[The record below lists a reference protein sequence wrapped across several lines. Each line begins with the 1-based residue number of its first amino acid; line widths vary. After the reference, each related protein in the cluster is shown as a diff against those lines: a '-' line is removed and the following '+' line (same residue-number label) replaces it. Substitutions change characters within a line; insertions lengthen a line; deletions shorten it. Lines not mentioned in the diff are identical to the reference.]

1 MPPRGY
7 AQPPPGNQT
16 DIGLERLWE
25 ELEANRAELNKARK
39 ELQQD
44 EIAMQEARAAL
55 DRAHSENQKNIGLQR
70 ALGEQLT
77 DATAE
82 KVTLQSH
89 VTQLTTEL
97 AAANT
102 SLAQTREQVSA
113 LTGERDQLQNTLS
126 GQSAELTAE
135 KATLQSR
142 ITQLTTELAAANTS
156 LAQTREQV
164 SALTGERDQL
174 QSTLSGQSAELT
186 AEKAALQSR
195 ITQLTTELAAA
206 NTSLAQ
212 TREQVS
218 ALTGERDQ
226 LQSTLSGQSAEL
238 TAEKAALQSR
248 ITQLTTELA
257 AANTSLTQTR
267 EQVSALTGERDQL
280 QNTLA
285 SRDEQL
291 TGLKDELQAAIT
303 ESQQAKS
310 GVDTFRRELAES
322 QAQSLAYKQ
331 RLDDL
336 DARLEDQR
344 QAMLQAKQLMAEMNS
359 ARDSLRAD
367 LSASTEELSRVQTT
381 LAKTQAQA
389 GQLSHARRDALIADV
404 PEQSESAPGDQPVL
418 TESDV
423 TLPEDAIEIA
433 ALESGDSSVQAPA
446 EDTLTTEP
454 EAETVVAYA
463 STARTGVTDTDHDGV
478 PDSND
483 LCPATPEAVAV
494 QLTGCAANATIP
506 LEGVNFSYNS
516 HELTDE
522 ARLVLDRVAGIL
534 GEQADLRFEVAGHT
548 DSQGNPAY
556 NQWLS
561 QQRARAVRDYL
572 ISRGLGAE
580 NISARGYGA
589 QQPVA
594 DNATVA
600 GLVRNR
606 RVELRSLP

>member
-1 MPPRGY
+1 MPHRGY
-7 AQPPPGNQT
+7 RQPPPGNRT
-16 DIGLERLWE
+16 DVELDRLRE
-25 ELEANRAELNKARK
+25 ELEENRAEMDKARE
-39 ELQQD
+39 ELRRG
-44 EIAMQEARAAL
+44 EIAMQEARVAL
-55 DRAHSENQKNIGLQR
+55 DRALSEHQQNIDLQHT
-70 ALGEQLT
+70 LGEQFT

-82 KVTLQSH
+82 NVALQSH
-89 VTQLTTEL
+89 ITQLTTEL
-97 AAANT
+97 AAANTSLAQTREQVSVLTGERDQLQNTLSGQSADLTAENTTLQSRITQLTTELTAANT

-113 LTGERDQLQNTLS
+113 LTGERDQLQNTRN
-126 GQSAELTAE
+126 GQLADLTTE
-135 KATLQSR
+135 KTTLQSR
-142 ITQLTTELAAANTS
+142 ITQLTTELTAANTS
-156 LAQTREQV
+156 LA
-164 SALTGERDQL
+164 
-174 QSTLSGQSAELT
+174 
-186 AEKAALQSR
+186 
-195 ITQLTTELAAA
+195 
-206 NTSLAQ
+206 
-212 TREQVS
+212 
-218 ALTGERDQ
+218 
-226 LQSTLSGQSAEL
+226 
-238 TAEKAALQSR
+238 
-248 ITQLTTELA
+248 
-257 AANTSLTQTR
+257 QTR

-291 TGLKDELQAAIT
+291 TGLKDELQAATT

-322 QAQSLAYKQ
+322 QAQAQAYKQ

-344 QAMLQAKQLMAEMNS
+344 QAMSQAKQLMAEMNS

-367 LSASTEELSRVQTT
+367 LSASTEELISVQTT
-381 LAKTQAQA
+381 LAKAQAQA
-389 GQLSHARRDALIADV
+389 RKLSHARRGSIIADV
-404 PEQSESAPGDQPVL
+404 PEQSESVPGDQPVL
-418 TESDV
+418 TESEV
-423 TLPEDAIEIA
+423 TMPEEAVEIA
-433 ALESGDSSVQAPA
+433 ALESEDSSVQAPA
-446 EDTLTTEP
+446 EDSITTEP

-463 STARTGVTDTDHDGV
+463 STARTGVTDTDRDGI

-494 QLTGCAANATIP
+494 EPTGCAAHATIP
-506 LEGVNFSYNS
+506 LDGVNFRYNS

-522 ARLVLDRVAGIL
+522 ARLVLDRLAGIL
-534 GEQADLRFEVAGHT
+534 DRQADLRLEVAGHT
-548 DSQGNPAY
+548 DSQGNAAY

-561 QQRARAVRDYL
+561 QQRAQAVREYL

-594 DNATVA
+594 DNKTVA

>member
-89 VTQLTTEL
+89 V
-97 AAANT
+97 
-102 SLAQTREQVSA
+102 
-113 LTGERDQLQNTLS
+113 
-126 GQSAELTAE
+126 
-135 KATLQSR
+135 
-142 ITQLTTELAAANTS
+142 
-156 LAQTREQV
+156 
-164 SALTGERDQL
+164 
-174 QSTLSGQSAELT
+174 
-186 AEKAALQSR
+186 
-195 ITQLTTELAAA
+195 TQLTTELAAA